1 MIHTSRDR
9 VASIVLMAFGVL
21 WLATW
26 IAGLMVTVIYLTTG
40 GG

>member
-21 WLATW
+21 WLTTW
-26 IAGLMVTVIYLTTG
+26 IAGLIVTVISLKTG